1 MILVDSNVILD
12 VLGADARWRDWSLTQ
27 LDEARAQGGLAIN
40 PIVYAEISPRF
51 DEAREL
57 DAFLADAALDLLE
70 YDRSQLFTAGL
81 AHRAYRRRGSERGRV
96 LPDFLIGAQA
106 SLTRAVLLT
115 RDARVYRTYFPD
127 VRLITP

>member
-12 VLGADARWRDWSLTQ
+12 VLGGDPRWSDWSLEQ
-27 LDEARAQGGLAIN
+27 LDTARSQGELTIN
-40 PIVYAEISPRF
+40 PVVYAEVAPRF
-51 DEAREL
+51 DEVAEL
-57 DAFLADAALDLLE
+57 DGFLAAAAIEVLPLD
-70 YDRSQLFTAGL
+70 RAQLFAAGH
-81 AHRAYRRRGSERGRV
+81 AHRAYRRRGGERGRV

-106 SLTRAVLLT
+106 LLIRAALLT